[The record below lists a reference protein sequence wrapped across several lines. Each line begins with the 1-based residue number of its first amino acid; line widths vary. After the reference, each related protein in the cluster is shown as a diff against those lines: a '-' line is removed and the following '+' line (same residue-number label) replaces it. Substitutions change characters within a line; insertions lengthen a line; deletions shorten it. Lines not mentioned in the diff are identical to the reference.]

1 MKREGKKRA
10 REISRN
16 DVKEKEYLFH
26 FSGTSENVVKALL
39 DLDADSTSIRKLN
52 SNIKSLG

>member
-39 DLDADSTSIRKLN
+39 DLDMEMVHCSHHCGSSCITV
-52 SNIKSLG
+52 